1 MITIKD
7 FQRLDLRIGEIL
19 SAEAV
24 PGADKLLKLVV
35 DIGAEER
42 TLVAGI
48 ALSYRPDELI
58 GKQVVVVTNL
68 EPATI
73 RGVRSEG
80 MLLAGWLKGD
90 DSSVSLVTPDRPLTN
105 GSSVT

>member
-1 MITIKD
+1 
-7 FQRLDLRIGEIL
+7 LRTGEIL

-35 DIGAEER
+35 DIGAEKR

-48 ALSYRPDELI
+48 APCYPPHELI
-58 GKQVVVVTNL
+58 GKQVVVITNL

-80 MLLAGWLKGD
+80 MLLAGSVKGD
-90 DSSVSLVTPDRPLTN
+90 DSSISLVTPDRPLPN